1 MLSRWIPFPNA
12 FLSGER
18 SAPRSAPAWLQD
30 AIDAA
35 FVAGV
40 LLTLALVAL

>member
-1 MLSRWIPFPNA
+1 MHSRRISFPNA

-18 SAPRSAPAWLQD
+18 SAPRRAPAWLKD